1 MRGFLSALGFLT
13 ILPVGSAKRADG
25 RGLSSARAWFPAVGL
40 LLGTALAA
48 IDLLL
53 RRLYAVGPSNG
64 ADVPVAAPF
73 LTGAVLVVALVAMT
87 RALHLD
93 GFMDT
98 CDALL
103 GGSSPEGRRRILK
116 DPRVG
121 AFAVAGVVCLLLL
134 KLVAV
139 SAVPDQVRP
148 WILIVVPCIS
158 RGAMLLVMEL
168 FPYVGENGLGKAF
181 LERTGRGQLISGTTL
196 TLLAAVVLAGPW
208 SLVILALAGLSA
220 WSIGAIA
227 TRLLGG
233 ATGDVYGAV
242 NESVEAVAFLCAA
255 LLTLGAPN
263 VSIAPFFMVV
273 GPWHP

>member
-1 MRGFLSALGFLT
+1 MGFLT

-53 RRLYAVGPSNG
+53 RRLYAAGPSNG

-121 AFAVAGVVCLLLL
+121 SFAVAGVVCLLLL

-139 SAVPDQVRP
+139 ERRLFGNRIADELLNPGGCRMRHSQGPFAWMRP
-148 WILIVVPCIS
+148 PS
-158 RGAMLLVMEL
+158 R
-168 FPYVGENGLGKAF
+168 
-181 LERTGRGQLISGTTL
+181 
-196 TLLAAVVLAGPW
+196 
-208 SLVILALAGLSA
+208 
-220 WSIGAIA
+220 
-227 TRLLGG
+227 
-233 ATGDVYGAV
+233 
-242 NESVEAVAFLCAA
+242 
-255 LLTLGAPN
+255 
-263 VSIAPFFMVV
+263 
-273 GPWHP
+273 